1 MECVAVSVM
10 GAKMLMLRVVEFAK
24 APGGRFRK
32 DGPNSGEWFRDD
44 ILVPQLRKVTTKND
58 PLVVELDGAPG
69 YGSSFLEEAFGGLIR
84 LGLFTATDLRE
95 RLVVRASTPLYAPY
109 QRLAERYMREA
120 TPERVVA

>member
-1 MECVAVSVM
+1 
-10 GAKMLMLRVVEFAK
+10 MLRVVEFAK

-44 ILVPQLRKVTTKND
+44 ILVPELRKVAD
-58 PLVVELDGAPG
+58 PNAPLIVELDGTPG

-84 LGLFTATDLRE
+84 LGLFTVADLRE
-95 RLVVRASTPLYAPY
+95 RLVVRARTSLYAPY

-120 TPERVVA
+120 VPEPAVTPERAVA